1 MLGSFSI
8 HGSHLTIP
16 GKLPS
21 LNEIIAQATYN
32 RFAYASLK
40 KKMTALCAQ
49 WVLAAGVPVFDKPV
63 KISIAYLEPN
73 ARRDLDG
80 VYSAGMKF
88 ILDALGPSK
97 HGGTER
103 IKNDT
108 REWVREISNSS
119 PAVDKLNPR
128 IEVSITEITT
138 AP

>member
-1 MLGSFSI
+1 MLRFQPVE
-8 HGSHLTIP
+8 HTFVIP

-21 LNEIIAQATYN
+21 LNEMIGAASYN

-40 KKMTALCAQ
+40 KKATALCAQ
-49 WVLAAGVPVFDKPV
+49 FVMLGKVPVFEKPI
-63 KISIAYLEPN
+63 KILISYYEPN

-88 ILDALGPSK
+88 ILDALGPLK

-108 REWVREISNSS
+108 REWVREISNRS
-119 PAVDKLNPR
+119 PAIDKSNPR
-128 IEVSITEITT
+128 IEVLISEWQDVS
-138 AP
+138 